1 LNFNKIKFIDCLK
14 CIINRNNISKN
25 SNNKQKNIRDSSNT
39 IYLRESHAILN
50 KIETG
55 RSSPYSHRNQNK
67 SNNNENTIEIARGSF
82 TLPFEKQEDFQ
93 YMSEPNNIDENQ
105 RANLG
110 LESNTGDNC
119 CTEFN
124 KICLLF

>member
-1 LNFNKIKFIDCLK
+1 MPKDTRTYWYNYADIDNL
-14 CIINRNNISKN
+14 
-25 SNNKQKNIRDSSNT
+25 
-39 IYLRESHAILN
+39 L
-50 KIETG
+50 
-55 RSSPYSHRNQNK
+55 QNK

-93 YMSEPNNIDENQ
+93 YMSETNNIDENQ